1 MDKKITNLN
10 NNIEFFYKRNQN
22 TPRVALCMNFSI
34 NTPEKGAGI
43 YILMTRLFLQ
53 GTKKRTA
60 EQLAEEL
67 DTYAIEFSNELKQDY
82 LRFRFVCLNEDFS
95 KALEIMSDIIKN
107 STFEEFDKEIAK
119 LAGEIT
125 AELDSPRAKVSDGYY
140 KTMFTNHPY
149 GNTST
154 KILEN
159 IKNITKQDVIDA
171 YNSIIE
177 NSKKIMTFVGDL
189 AYEQVLPE
197 LNNNFGDLPNNK
209 CEKNLIPVEPL
220 TSSRAAEIIK
230 PDANQAHLLK
240 GWMVPSYT
248 DENYPALVLLN
259 IILGASGL
267 SSRLFLELRDKKGL
281 AYVVRSS
288 YEPLALCGNFSIYIA
303 TEPKNI
309 EVSLAGFKEEIEKI
323 KSIPVSEEELQNAK
337 NNIIGKWA
345 FATET
350 NSQQA
355 CLAAHHGIMGLGFD
369 FNDKIRDAIK
379 KVTSEQIQTCAQK
392 YFNDN
397 YVYTVLKP

>member
-1 MDKKITNLN
+1 MNKQITNLD
-10 NNIEFFYKRNQN
+10 NNIEFFYKRNEN

-34 NTPEKGAGI
+34 NNPEKSAGI
-43 YILMTRLFLQ
+43 YVLMTRLFLQ
-53 GTKKRTA
+53 GTKNRTA

-67 DTYAIEFSNELKQDY
+67 DSYAIEFSNELKQDY

-119 LAGEIT
+119 MEGEIT

-140 KTMFTNHPY
+140 KTMFENHPY

-159 IKNITKQDVIDA
+159 IKNITKQDIIEA
-171 YNSIIE
+171 YNSILQ
-177 NSKKIMTFVGDL
+177 NSKKVITFVGDL
-189 AYEQVLPE
+189 DFDSVLPE
-197 LNNNFGDLPNNK
+197 LNKNFAELPNDK
-209 CEKNLIPVEPL
+209 DEKNHIPVETL
-220 TSSRAAEIIK
+220 TSHRDTEIIK

-240 GWMVPSYT
+240 GWQVPSYL
-248 DENYPALVLLN
+248 DKDYPALVLLN

-288 YEPLALCGNFSIYIA
+288 YEPLGLCGNFSIYIA

-323 KSIPVSEEELQNAK
+323 KSIPVGEEELENAK

-345 FATET
+345 FTTET
-350 NSQQA
+350 NNQQA
-355 CLAAHHGIMGLGFD
+355 CILAHHGIMGLGFD
-369 FNDKIRDAIK
+369 FLEKTKQAVK
-379 KVTSEQIQTCAQK
+379 AVTSEQLQQCANR

-397 YVYTVLKP
+397 YVYAVLKP